1 MMTPSFLPLYGIC
14 FTICDWVT
22 DDQLAWGFAMPLCLF
37 QQHLATIP
45 RSLAE
50 AGNSNRISSNLYVK
64 QYWNH
69 SNHSKSK
76 SIKVHCRYGSRCF
89 RCWSHW
95 RCNWW
100 HRTVPWKKR
109 GDAWKSMAYPGQW
122 RHLFC
127 HCMASV
133 LRFVTEWLTI
143 NLLGVSLCLCVCFNN
158 ILQPYPEVLQKWET
172 ATESLQTYMSNSI
185 GTIQTIWSQNQSRST
200 ADTAA
205 AASAA
210 GVTGDATGGI
220 TPFLGRS
227 GAVTLGMTIK
237 LLRSSVCLGICFNIF
252 HNCSIPRSFAEAIAP
267 VPFPAESFSSR
278 GGFG

>member
-1 MMTPSFLPLYGIC
+1 
-14 FTICDWVT
+14 
-22 DDQLAWGFAMPLCLF
+22 
-37 QQHLATIP
+37 
-45 RSLAE
+45 
-50 AGNSNRISSNLYVK
+50 
-64 QYWNH
+64 
-69 SNHSKSK
+69 
-76 SIKVHCRYGSRCF
+76 
-89 RCWSHW
+89 
-95 RCNWW
+95 
-100 HRTVPWKKR
+100 
-109 GDAWKSMAYPGQW
+109 
-122 RHLFC
+122 
-127 HCMASV
+127 
-133 LRFVTEWLTI
+133 
-143 NLLGVSLCLCVCFNN
+143 LLGVSLCLGACFNN
-158 ILQPYPEVLQKWET
+158 ILQPYPEVLQKRET
-172 ATESLQTYMSNSI
+172 ATESLQIYMSNSF
-185 GTIQTIWSQNQSRST
+185 GTIQTIRSQNQSRST